1 MLENINTLILL
12 NLICSF
18 LMLGVI
24 LTTQIVNYPS
34 FLDLSINDFINFHKN
49 YVSRITIIVFPIM
62 VLELILGFILFWNI
76 KNISTILIATSILF
90 IFISTLLIQVP
101 LHQKVE
107 KKYDRYLLIQLI
119 KSNWI
124 RTILWTIKC
133 AVSCNLIIKESLW
146 I

>member
-133 AVSCNLIIKESLW
+133 AVSCNLIIKESL
-146 I
+146 

>member
-76 KNISTILIATSILF
+76 QNISTILIATSILF

-133 AVSCNLIIKESLW
+133 AVSCNLIIKESL
-146 I
+146 

>member
-34 FLDLSINDFINFHKN
+34 FLDISINDFINFHKN

-76 KNISTILIATSILF
+76 QNISTILIATSILF

-124 RTILWTIKC
+124 RTILWAIKC
-133 AVSCNLIIKESLW
+133 AVSCNLIIKESL
-146 I
+146 

>member
-12 NLICSF
+12 NLIFSF

-76 KNISTILIATSILF
+76 QNISTILIATSILF

-133 AVSCNLIIKESLW
+133 AVSCNLIIKESL
-146 I
+146 